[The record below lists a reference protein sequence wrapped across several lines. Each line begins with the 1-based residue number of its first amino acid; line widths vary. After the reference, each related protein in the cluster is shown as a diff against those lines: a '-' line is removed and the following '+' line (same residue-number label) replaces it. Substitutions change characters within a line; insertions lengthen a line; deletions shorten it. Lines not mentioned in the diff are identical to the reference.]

1 VDLFNGLLLGKLFY
15 PNSEVVGQH
24 IFVFLGTHSHIGHI
38 VFDTFLLCVLCFYVF
53 QKKSFVLKN
62 AVFDAFKHGIF
73 GEKTAEMAFI
83 LRGPLFKKIKSDK
96 RKVTIFSYLSI

>member
-1 VDLFNGLLLGKLFY
+1 MR
-15 PNSEVVGQH
+15 SS
-24 IFVFLGTHSHIGHI
+24 T
-38 VFDTFLLCVLCFYVF
+38 
-53 QKKSFVLKN
+53 
-62 AVFDAFKHGIF
+62 AFF